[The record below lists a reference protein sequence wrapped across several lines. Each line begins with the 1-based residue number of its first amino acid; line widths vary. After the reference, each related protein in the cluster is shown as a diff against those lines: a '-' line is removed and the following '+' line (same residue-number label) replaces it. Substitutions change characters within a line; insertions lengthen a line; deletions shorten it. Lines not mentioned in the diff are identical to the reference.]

1 MITKYLLALLV
12 LCRLTSSWGQHFNA
26 TYGQPVV
33 VLYETNPWL
42 MVVGSDVPSF
52 ALYENGQIIY
62 KQVSAKQVKYVEVTH
77 DRTQTQAIIKTL
89 GITDSLLNERPAIE
103 ASTSTDQPTNILL
116 LNFGKVKQIQVYG
129 FLRSPESEARAKTP
143 KDFLTVYDHLIH
155 FNDPAAKEWLPDT
168 IEVMATAYSH
178 SPEKPLKWNS
188 AWNDLKSPTT
198 VKRNDNLYSI
208 YLTKSQF
215 SDLLKLLKSMKEKQ
229 AIEINGEKYSLSYRL
244 PFPNLR

>member
-12 LCRLTSSWGQHFNA
+12 LCRFTSSWGQHFNA

-42 MVVGSDVPSF
+42 MVEGSDVPSF

-103 ASTSTDQPTNILL
+103 ASTVRFP
-116 LNFGKVKQIQVYG
+116 K
-129 FLRSPESEARAKTP
+129 SEASC
-143 KDFLTVYDHLIH
+143 
-155 FNDPAAKEWLPDT
+155 E
-168 IEVMATAYSH
+168 
-178 SPEKPLKWNS
+178 
-188 AWNDLKSPTT
+188 
-198 VKRNDNLYSI
+198 
-208 YLTKSQF
+208 
-215 SDLLKLLKSMKEKQ
+215 
-229 AIEINGEKYSLSYRL
+229 
-244 PFPNLR
+244 

>member
-1 MITKYLLALLV
+1 MTKYLVALLI
-12 LCRLTSSWGQHFNA
+12 LCRLPSWGQHFNA

-62 KQVSAKQVKYVEVTH
+62 KQGAGKQLKYVEVKH
-77 DRTQTQAIIKTL
+77 DRNQTQAIIKTL
-89 GITDSLLNERPAIE
+89 GITDSLLNERPVIE
-103 ASTSTDQPTNILL
+103 ASTSTDQPDNILL

-129 FLRSPESEARAKTP
+129 SLRNVQSDARAKTP
-143 KDFLTVYDHLIH
+143 KDFLTVYDRLIH
-155 FNDPAAKEWLPDT
+155 FEDQAAQEWLPDT
-168 IEVMATAYSH
+168 IEVMATKYSH
-178 SPEKPLKWNS
+178 SPEKPLKWN
-188 AWNDLKSPTT
+188 AARNDLKSPTT

-229 AIEINGEKYSLSYRL
+229 AVEINGEKYSLSYRL

>member
-1 MITKYLLALLV
+1 MTKYLLVLLL
-12 LCRLTSSWGQHFNA
+12 LCHFTISWGQHFNA
-26 TYGQPVV
+26 AYGQPVV

-62 KQVSAKQVKYVEVTH
+62 KQVSDKKLKLVEVKH
-77 DRTQTQAIIKTL
+77 DRDQTQAIIKTL

-103 ASTSTDQPTNILL
+103 ASTWTDQPDNVLI
-116 LNFGKVKQIQVYG
+116 LNFGKVKQIRVYG
-129 FLRSPESEARAKTP
+129 SLRDPKSEARAKTP
-143 KDFLTVYDHLIH
+143 QDFLTVYDRLIH
-155 FNDPAAKEWLPDT
+155 FEDQAAKEWLPDT
-168 IEVMATAYSH
+168 IEVMATKYSY
-178 SPEKPLKWNS
+178 SPEKPLKWNA

-215 SDLLKLLKSMKEKQ
+215 LDLLKLLRSMKEKQ
-229 AIEINGEKYSLSYRL
+229 AVEINGEKYSLSYRL
-244 PFPNLR
+244 LFPNLR